1 MNAPDKETVPT
12 GQQAIDIEALSYDE
26 VCDALEAE
34 DPRVEAAVTEL
45 INRYAELAGEAL
57 EKGEDYLPALLAQPM
72 RSALE
77 QVALE
82 ILQEA
87 FEEEM
92 ED

>member
-1 MNAPDKETVPT
+1 MTTPEKESPAA
-12 GQQAIDIEALSYDE
+12 GQTPSDLSALSYDA

-34 DPRVEAAVTEL
+34 DPRVEAAVTEI

-57 EKGEDYLPALLAQPM
+57 EKGEDYLPVLMAQPA